1 MGESGSAG
9 AKLESVRAGDR
20 SVLRVTG
27 RLDAES
33 TPALWTEAR
42 RLADAGT
49 HPAEVDASGVV
60 SCDSAGAAWLVWL
73 GAPVSGAN
81 RQVAALLEL
90 VRPRDGP
97 PAPAPKTDPEM
108 APPRELLVARLG
120 HAAEQSA
127 AGLHFTVAYV
137 GTLIEGVAT
146 AVRHPRSLR
155 KKDLF
160 LYMARTGS
168 EALPIVALITFLVG
182 VIIAY
187 QAWEML
193 HQFGYE
199 IFVADTVA
207 LSMVMELGPL
217 MTAIVMAGR
226 SGSAFAAEIGTM
238 KVNEEVDALDTL
250 GLDSTRFLV
259 MPKFIAM
266 LLTMPVLCVF
276 ASFCGIA
283 GGLLIGVTVVDLPMH
298 VYLHETVQRLTVW
311 RAMQGMIKG
320 EAYAVVIA
328 AVGCLRGLQTKTGAQ
343 GVGLS
348 ATSAV
353 VSGVFLIIVV
363 DAVLTVLFHHV

>member
-1 MGESGSAG
+1 MQDVETAH
-9 AKLESVRAGDR
+9 AKVEAVRVGDR

-27 RLDAES
+27 RLDAQS
-33 TPALWTEAR
+33 TPALWSEAR
-42 RLADAGT
+42 DIAG
-49 HPAEVDASGVV
+49 PGARPDEIDASGVTG
-60 SCDSAGAAWLVWL
+60 CDSAGAAWLVWI
-73 GAPVSGAN
+73 GAPVKGAN
-81 RQVAALLEL
+81 RQVAALLDL
-90 VRPRDGP
+90 VRPRDD
-97 PAPAPKTDPEM
+97 AAAAPKSDADS

-127 AGLHFTVAYV
+127 AGLHFTIAYI
-137 GTLIEGVAT
+137 GTLIEGLVA

-155 KKDLF
+155 WKDVV

-187 QAWEML
+187 QAYEML
-193 HQFGYE
+193 RQFGYE

-207 LSMVMELGPL
+207 VSMVMELGPL
-217 MTAIVMAGR
+217 MTAIIMAGR

-238 KVNEEVDALDTL
+238 KVNEEVDALDTM

-266 LLTMPVLCVF
+266 LCTMPILVVF
-276 ASFCGIA
+276 AAFCGIA
-283 GGLLIGVTVVDLPMH
+283 GGLMIGTFVVGLPMH
-298 VYLHETVQRLTVW
+298 VYLHETVQRLTIW
-311 RAMQGMIKG
+311 RAAQGLIKG
-320 EAYAVVIA
+320 ECYAIVIA
-328 AVGCLRGLQTKTGAQ
+328 AVGCLRGLQTKSGAQ

-363 DAVLTVLFHHV
+363 DAVLTVIFQNV

>member
-1 MGESGSAG
+1 
-9 AKLESVRAGDR
+9 
-20 SVLRVTG
+20 
-27 RLDAES
+27 
-33 TPALWTEAR
+33 
-42 RLADAGT
+42 
-49 HPAEVDASGVV
+49 
-60 SCDSAGAAWLVWL
+60 
-73 GAPVSGAN
+73 
-81 RQVAALLEL
+81 
-90 VRPRDGP
+90 VRPRDD
-97 PAPAPKTDPEM
+97 AAAAPKSDADS

-127 AGLHFTVAYV
+127 AGLHFTIAYI
-137 GTLIEGVAT
+137 GTLIEGLVA

-155 KKDLF
+155 WKDVV

-187 QAWEML
+187 QAYEML
-193 HQFGYE
+193 RQFGYE

-207 LSMVMELGPL
+207 VSMVMELGPL
-217 MTAIVMAGR
+217 MTAIIMAGR

-238 KVNEEVDALDTL
+238 KVNEEVDALDTM

-266 LLTMPVLCVF
+266 LCTMPILVVF
-276 ASFCGIA
+276 AAFCGIA
-283 GGLLIGVTVVDLPMH
+283 GGLMIGTFVVGLPMH
-298 VYLHETVQRLTVW
+298 VYLHETVQRLTIW
-311 RAMQGMIKG
+311 RAAQGLIKG
-320 EAYAVVIA
+320 ECYAIVIA
-328 AVGCLRGLQTKTGAQ
+328 AVGCLRGLQTKSGAQ

-363 DAVLTVLFHHV
+363 DAVLTVIFQNV